1 MTRRTNS
8 EYAIL
13 KVAAVADLVRS
24 KCIHLLDTFDWRNH
38 ICLVT
43 PLYGQSVFDF
53 LKENKFQPFPEKHI
67 QSFAAS
73 LLDSLK
79 CRFDAAT

>member
-1 MTRRTNS
+1 MS
-8 EYAIL
+8 IPCI
-13 KVAAVADLVRS
+13 S

-73 LLDSLK
+73 LLDSLR
-79 CRFDAAT
+79 CRSTGGEIFA